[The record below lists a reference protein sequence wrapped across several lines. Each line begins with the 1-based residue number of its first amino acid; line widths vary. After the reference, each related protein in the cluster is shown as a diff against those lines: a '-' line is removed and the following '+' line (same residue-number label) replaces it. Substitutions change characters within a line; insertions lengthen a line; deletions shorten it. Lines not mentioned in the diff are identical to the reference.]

1 MAIRSSNRETFQ
13 LLSVVVAVAI
23 IAALYFAKV
32 VFVPLALAVL
42 FAFVLTPVVSL
53 LERIRLR
60 RTPATL
66 VVILVTLACIGT
78 VGWIIGRQFAQ
89 VINQLPLYQSNIEQ
103 KIDALHVSKS
113 STLRNA
119 SATITELRNTIASP
133 RDSNGNPQGS
143 PPPGT
148 EGATAAKPVP
158 VEIVTPHT
166 LPLDSLQNA
175 LEFLLQVLIVIVFT
189 SFMLI
194 QRENLRN
201 RFISLIGQRQLSTMT
216 LALDE
221 ASARVSRYLR
231 TQLTVNAIY
240 GMVIGIGLHFI
251 GIPGAFLWGVI
262 VGVLRFLPYIG
273 PPLGGIMP
281 LLLSL
286 AIFPG
291 WKVPLITLAMF
302 VTVEVIAS
310 HAIEPMVYGA
320 HTGISSLAIL
330 VAAIFWTILWG
341 PIGLVL
347 STPLT
352 VCIVVMGRYVPHL
365 GFVPVLL
372 GGDPALPDDALV
384 YQRLLATDQEEAEQI
399 LERELEKKSLTEV
412 YDSVLIPA
420 LNLAEQDRHRGQID
434 ENAAAFIFQSA
445 REILDNLE
453 ERANGNGNGNGSQ
466 KSSSSGSEP
475 EDYQLTIAP
484 TTPSLKVLCVPAR
497 DAADELVATMLSQVL
512 QNAGHT
518 VLSTA
523 HATGSLIETVKQ
535 NHPDVVFVS
544 ALPPFAISHSRALY
558 RAVKMQSP
566 NTPVVIG
573 LWTFSGDAAK
583 LAKRIGRHEDTAVVT
598 TLSEALRQ
606 MTHVRGLLL
615 DLQQKSTV

>member
-13 LLSVVVAVAI
+13 LLSVVVAVVV

-53 LERIRLR
+53 LERIRLK

-103 KIDALHVSKS
+103 KIDALHVSKN

-119 SATITELRNTIASP
+119 SATITELRNAIASP

-143 PPPGT
+143 QPA
-148 EGATAAKPVP
+148 GAGGVTAGKPVP
-158 VEIVTPHT
+158 VEIVTPPT

-194 QRENLRN
+194 QRESLRN

-240 GMVIGIGLHFI
+240 GTVIGIGLHFI

-399 LERELEKKSLTEV
+399 LERELERKSLTEV

-434 ENAAAFIFQSA
+434 ENTAAFIFQSA
-445 REILDNLE
+445 REILDDLE
-453 ERANGNGNGNGSQ
+453 ERANGNGNGSQ
-466 KSSSSGSEP
+466 KSSNSGSEP
-475 EDYQLTIAP
+475 EDYQLTRTP

-518 VLSTA
+518 VLSLART
-523 HATGSLIETVKQ
+523 TGSVIETIKQ

-558 RAVKMQSP
+558 RAVKIQSP
-566 NTPVVIG
+566 TTPVVIG

-598 TLSEALRQ
+598 TLAEALHEIDHLRAL
-606 MTHVRGLLL
+606 TL
-615 DLQQKSTV
+615 DLQQK